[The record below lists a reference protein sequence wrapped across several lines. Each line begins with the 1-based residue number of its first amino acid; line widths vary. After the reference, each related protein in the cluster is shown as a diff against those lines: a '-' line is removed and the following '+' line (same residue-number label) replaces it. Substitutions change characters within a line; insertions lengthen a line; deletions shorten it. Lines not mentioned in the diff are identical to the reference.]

1 MRELGASRLIVG
13 VYVDDLIITGASSK
27 EIKAFKQEMQRVFRM
42 SDLGLLSY
50 YLGIEVTQ
58 SPAGISLCQAA
69 YAKKLL
75 ERSGMSS
82 CNPTLAPME
91 TRLKLKRESDTP
103 LVNATE
109 YRRVIGGLRYLIHT
123 RPDLAYAVG
132 YLSRFM
138 EAPHEEHFTAVKRIL
153 RYVAGTSS
161 HGLFYTGG
169 EGARPRL
176 VGYSDADMAGDLDT
190 RKSTTGTVFF
200 LGKNI
205 ITWQS
210 SKQKVVALSSCE
222 AEYIAAATAACQGV
236 WLARL
241 LSDMI
246 GLESG
251 APELRVDN
259 QSAITLS
266 KNPVF
271 HERSKHIETRFHF
284 IRECIEKNKINLVY
298 TATDTQLADILTK
311 ALGRVRFLEL
321 CARIGILKQTD
332 HAKD

>member
-1 MRELGASRLIVG
+1 
-13 VYVDDLIITGASSK
+13 
-27 EIKAFKQEMQRVFRM
+27 
-42 SDLGLLSY
+42 
-50 YLGIEVTQ
+50 
-58 SPAGISLCQAA
+58 
-69 YAKKLL
+69 
-75 ERSGMSS
+75 
-82 CNPTLAPME
+82 
-91 TRLKLKRESDTP
+91 
-103 LVNATE
+103 
-109 YRRVIGGLRYLIHT
+109 
-123 RPDLAYAVG
+123 
-132 YLSRFM
+132 
-138 EAPHEEHFTAVKRIL
+138 
-153 RYVAGTSS
+153 
-161 HGLFYTGG
+161 
-169 EGARPRL
+169 
-176 VGYSDADMAGDLDT
+176 MAGDLDT